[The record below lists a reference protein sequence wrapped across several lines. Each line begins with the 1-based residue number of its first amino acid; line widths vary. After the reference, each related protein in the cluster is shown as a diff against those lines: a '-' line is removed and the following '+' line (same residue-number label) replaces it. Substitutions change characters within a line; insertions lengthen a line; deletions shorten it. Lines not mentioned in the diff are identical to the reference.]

1 MNAID
6 PARGRRSLEIPIIP
20 NAAASPSAELMV
32 TLLAP
37 MLARIAL
44 RYETDEQRRGD
55 LQQEMLIKIWL
66 SLSTLEGSASF
77 PAWVNRVAH
86 RVGVKHVSERR
97 SKRRSEQLSDNLETL
112 VSPRDP
118 ESILATRER
127 ARAVLNLLGGLK
139 PREREVVLLHLEE
152 FELDEMSHTMKICR
166 TQVRETLIRARRRLL
181 KRIKKAEFRGSNAA
195 DSSAREPQQDE
206 PALPGRRPRRSRDRS
221 DVYRIEPLAKVMSNG
236 CA

>member
-6 PARGRRSLEIPIIP
+6 PARGRRSLEIPILP
-20 NAAASPSAELMV
+20 NTTARPSAELMV

-37 MLARIAL
+37 MLARVAL

-86 RVGVKHVSERR
+86 QVGVKHVSERR

-152 FELDEMSHTMKICR
+152 FELDEMSHSMKICR

-181 KRIKKAEFRGSNAA
+181 KRIKKTEFRGSSAA
-195 DSSAREPQQDE
+195 DSSAKGPQQAE
-206 PALPGRRPRRSRDRS
+206 AALRGRSPRRSRDQS

-236 CA
+236 SA

>member
-6 PARGRRSLEIPIIP
+6 PARGRRSLEIPILP
-20 NAAASPSAELMV
+20 RAPARPSAELMV

-44 RYETDEQRRGD
+44 RYETDEQRRSD

-66 SLSTLEGSASF
+66 SLSTLDSSASF

-86 RVGVKHVSERR
+86 QVGVKHVSERR
-97 SKRRSEQLSDNLETL
+97 SNRRSEQLNDNLETL
-112 VSPRDP
+112 VSSRDP

-127 ARAVLNLLGGLK
+127 ALAVLDMLGGLK
-139 PREREVVLLHLEE
+139 PREREVVLLHLQE

-181 KRIKKAEFRGSNAA
+181 KRIKKTEFRGSNAG
-195 DSSAREPQQDE
+195 DSSTNELQRAELV
-206 PALPGRRPRRSRDRS
+206 LPERRPRRSRDRS
-221 DVYRIEPLAKVMSNG
+221 DVYRIEPLAKVMANG

>member
-20 NAAASPSAELMV
+20 NAPSTPSAELMV

-44 RYETDEQRRGD
+44 RYEPDEQRRGD
-55 LQQEMLIKIWL
+55 LQQEMLIKIWI
-66 SLSTLEGSASF
+66 SLSTQEESASF

-86 RVGVKHVSERR
+86 QVGMRHVSERR
-97 SKRRSEQLSDNLETL
+97 SNRRSEQLSDNLETL
-112 VSPRDP
+112 VTPRDP

-127 ARAVLNLLGGLK
+127 ALAVLSLLGGLRG
-139 PREREVVLLHLEE
+139 REREVVLLYLQD
-152 FELDEMSHTMKICR
+152 FELDEMSHAMKICR

-181 KRIKKAEFRGSNAA
+181 KRIKKTEFRGS
-195 DSSAREPQQDE
+195 SAWDLSRKELQQTEPL
-206 PALPGRRPRRSRDRS
+206 LPERRPRRSRDRS
-221 DVYRIEPLAKVMSNG
+221 DVYRIEPLAKEMPNG